1 MGRGLFLFVMSPKL
15 GYGMSRLCR
24 VNPADV
30 LRHVLDGRVNAPL
43 RSPKGARAEVERIE
57 RYHRDHNDF
66 EFDAP
71 LFGTRGLFT
80 SHA

>member
-1 MGRGLFLFVMSPKL
+1 VF
-15 GYGMSRLCR
+15 
-24 VNPADV
+24 
-30 LRHVLDGRVNAPL
+30 
-43 RSPKGARAEVERIE
+43 GARAEVERIE

-80 SHA
+80 TTHA